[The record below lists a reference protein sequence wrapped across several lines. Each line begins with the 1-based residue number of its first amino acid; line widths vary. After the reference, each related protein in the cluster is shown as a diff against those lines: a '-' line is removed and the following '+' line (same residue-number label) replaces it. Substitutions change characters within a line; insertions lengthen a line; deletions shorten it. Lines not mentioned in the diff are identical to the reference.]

1 MKILIRRDLDH
12 LRKRKKLGSMTTAT
26 TQNKFKYSEA
36 RILVVDDEPGNVKI
50 LERLL
55 RGSGFKNITST
66 TDGLTSLELY
76 KTYQPDIVLLDIKMP
91 NFSGFDVMDALSSE
105 NQHDYLPILVLTA
118 QMDHS
123 TRLKALKAGAKDFIQ
138 KPFDMAEILARIQN
152 ILEVRLLHNAV
163 RDHNKTLEEE
173 VQARTQEL
181 EKSRMDVI
189 HRLGRAAEYRDNETG
204 MHVIRMSKYCERL
217 AREIGLDD
225 KTSRLLLYASPM
237 HDVGK
242 IGIPDRIL
250 LKPGKLNAEEWKIM
264 KTHAE
269 IGAKILSGSSSGL
282 MQMGETIA
290 RCHHEHWDG
299 SGYPQG
305 LKGREIPVEARIVTV
320 CDVFDALTSE
330 RPYKEAWSVADTVA
344 EMKRLK
350 GTLFDPEL
358 LEMFLQILPEIIIIS
373 KRFSDTETDPTIL
386 ESIREEIFPESF
398 AQSNSL

>member
-1 MKILIRRDLDH
+1 MKILIRRDPDH

-55 RGSGFKNITST
+55 RGSGFKNIAST
-66 TDGLTSLELY
+66 NDGLTSLELY

-305 LKGREIPVEARIVTV
+305 LKEGEIPVEARIVTV

-330 RPYKEAWSVADTVA
+330 RPYKEAWSVADAVA

-373 KRFSDTETDPTIL
+373 QRFSDTETDPTIL